1 MFLVIFKFN
10 LTNIYLSG
18 DCILFYSNELAFTMV
33 ENTDKSCSLKSPINL
48 NSEDSADIETHVQ
61 GTYSAL
67 R

>member
-1 MFLVIFKFN
+1 LLSLS
-10 LTNIYLSG
+10 LTLQTFIYHE
-18 DCILFYSNELAFTMV
+18 IAFYSIQNELAFPMV

-61 GTYSAL
+61 GMYSAL